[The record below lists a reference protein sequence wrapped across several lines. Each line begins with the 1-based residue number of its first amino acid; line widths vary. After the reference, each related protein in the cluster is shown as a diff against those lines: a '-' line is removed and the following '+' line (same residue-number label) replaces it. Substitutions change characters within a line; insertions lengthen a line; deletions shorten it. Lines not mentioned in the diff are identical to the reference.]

1 MNKWLVKKWF
11 QIAEALIVGAMLWA
25 CSDDKVAGGSSDD
38 AGVYAVKDL
47 DVAGVSQK
55 GPFVKGS
62 AVTVQGIDCQTMEL
76 TGEIFEG
83 TVKSNKGDFGVDD
96 VNLSA
101 TCALFEVTG
110 YYFNEVTG
118 KKSADEVTLHALSDL
133 SDRKHVNI
141 NMLTE
146 LEYKR
151 VMNLVSEKK
160 MSFADAKKQ
169 AEKEVLASFNVNG
182 DYALSEDLN
191 IFENGDGNAAL
202 LAVSVL
208 VQVSSDSSKN
218 VDVAERVDN
227 FGTAIAENG
236 SLDNSAKT
244 EMADWAATAGSNG
257 QMAKI
262 RRNLENLGYAEEIA
276 SFENV
281 VEEFAETVIPASSES
296 SSSFAKESS
305 FGSSSSSGETQSSSS
320 SSVILSSS
328 EESSKNTKDSYLNP
342 EIEYGELTDARDGQV
357 YKTVKIGNRTWMAQN
372 LNYADS
378 VKTPS
383 LKGKSWCYD
392 NKIDNC
398 TAMGRLYTWAA
409 AIDSVVLAKNGKNCG
424 MGSMCNFVEGVQ
436 GICPDGWHVP
446 SLNEMK
452 DLFYAGSGMVVA
464 WADVNT
470 YENSGRTLRSIS
482 GWDDGKNGI
491 DSLGFSIAPAGRR
504 EPGSAMMNSS
514 SFKNL
519 GSASYFWTS
528 NIAKE
533 TISYTFE
540 INAEHEDFYRAYLSK
555 DMGLSIRCIEDDEN
569 VLSSSS
575 FSSSSSEISSS
586 SNEENLFDWSVPK
599 EDYLSPYIEYGE
611 MTDARDGRVY
621 KTVEI
626 GNQIWMAENLNYADS
641 TETPSLKGKN
651 WCFDNNP
658 KKCETAG
665 RLYSWA
671 AAIDSVKLATDESN
685 PQDCG
690 RSKTCSLPT
699 RVRGICPEGWHLPD
713 TSEWRN
719 LQVAVGWQ
727 SEALMSSIGWTM
739 EGSGTDD
746 VGFSAMPAGEWDYSY
761 GLGVHDGNYTY
772 FLSAQENGVPYVYVM
787 ELTSLGASR
796 VSAEERSKLPP
807 CVLANK
813 SDGHSIRCVKD

>member
-1 MNKWLVKKWF
+1 MKRSESKIFREVF
-11 QIAEALIVGAMLWA
+11 AFALAFAFVSLFSA
-25 CSDDKVAGGSSDD
+25 CSEKVAGGSSDD
-38 AGVYAVKDL
+38 AGIYAVKDL

-62 AVTVQGIDCQTMEL
+62 AVKVQGVDCKTMEL

-83 TVKSNKGDFGVDD
+83 TVKSDKGDFGVDD

-118 KKSADEVTLHALSDL
+118 KKSAGEVTLHAISDL

-151 VMNLVSEKK
+151 VMNLVSEEK
-160 MSFADAKKQ
+160 MPFDDAKKQ

-191 IFENGDGNAAL
+191 IFEKGNGNAAL

-208 VQVSSDSSKN
+208 VQVSGDSSKN
-218 VDVAERVDN
+218 VDVAERVEN

-236 SLDNSAKT
+236 TLGDSAKT
-244 EMADWAATAGSNG
+244 EMADWAATAESNG
-257 QMAKI
+257 QMAMI

-281 VEEFAETVIPASSES
+281 VEEFATGAASSES
-296 SSSFAKESS
+296 SSSAALGS
-305 FGSSSSSGETQSSSS
+305 GTSSSSVIASEVKQSSSS

-328 EESSKNTKDSYLNP
+328 EESCNNTKDSYLNP
-342 EIEYGELTDARDGQV
+342 EIEYGEMIDSRDGQV
-357 YKTVKIGNRTWMAQN
+357 YKTVKIGNQVWMAEN

-383 LKGKSWCYD
+383 LKGRSWCYKND
-392 NKIDNC
+392 PENCKI
-398 TAMGRLYTWAA
+398 TGRFYTWTA
-409 AIDSVVLAKNGKNCG
+409 AIDSVKLATDDENPQDCGYGKKC
-424 MGSMCNFVEGVQ
+424 SFTSTVQ
-436 GICPDGWHVP
+436 GACPDGWHLP
-446 SLNEMK
+446 NEAEWNALFVEVGGKSIAGKVLKSQVGWGSDNESTNEVGFSAIAAGFRRADGAFLTAEAQAHFWTIPNEDSDEFQVIEMNMYSEFDNAFWNYNYKNSGFNIRCMK
-452 DLFYAGSGMVVA
+452 DDGE
-464 WADVNT
+464 T
-470 YENSGRTLRSIS
+470 Y
-482 GWDDGKNGI
+482 
-491 DSLGFSIAPAGRR
+491 
-504 EPGSAMMNSS
+504 
-514 SFKNL
+514 
-519 GSASYFWTS
+519 
-528 NIAKE
+528 
-533 TISYTFE
+533 
-540 INAEHEDFYRAYLSK
+540 
-555 DMGLSIRCIEDDEN
+555 GL
-569 VLSSSS
+569 
-575 FSSSSSEISSS
+575 
-586 SNEENLFDWSVPK
+586 DWSVPK
-599 EDYLSPYIEYGE
+599 KAYLNPDINYGE
-611 MTDARDGRVY
+611 MTDGRDGKVY
-621 KTVEI
+621 KTVKI
-626 GNQIWMAENLNYADS
+626 GDLTWMAENLNYADS
-641 TETPSLKGKN
+641 AETPSLKGKN

-658 KKCETAG
+658 KKCEIAG

-690 RSKTCSLPT
+690 RSKTCLLPT

-719 LQVAVGWQ
+719 LQAAVGWQ

-739 EGSGTDD
+739 NGSGTDD
-746 VGFSAMPAGEWDYSY
+746 VGFSALPAGEWDYSY
-761 GLGVHDGNYTY
+761 GFGVHDGNYTY